1 MTADMRGAFVE
12 ETVTLLRSDPR
23 LALVLADVGVAM
35 FQEAGAPSER
45 VINVGIREQ
54 LMVGVAS
61 GLALTGFR
69 PIVHTIAAF
78 AVERPYEQ
86 LKLDLGH
93 QDVGAV
99 IVTHGASYDYAE
111 SGRTHHAPEDV
122 ALVSSL
128 PGWSIHV
135 PGHPDEVG
143 AILGRVAGEA
153 GRAYVRLSAQ
163 RNDHVHAEGIVRGGT
178 RGTVIAVG
186 PMLDRVLAATAGLD
200 LTVVYMTTV
209 RPFDAARLRTA
220 IVGPRVVLVEPYLEG
235 TSSGEVASALIDT
248 PHRLLAIGVK
258 PIERRGYGT
267 PADHD
272 VAHGLDAAS
281 LRARIGAFVSAA

>member
-1 MTADMRGAFVE
+1 MRGAFVE
-12 ETVTLLRSDPR
+12 KTVALLRSDPR
-23 LALVLADVGVAM
+23 LALVLADVGAAM
-35 FQEAGAPSER
+35 FREAGAPPER
-45 VINVGIREQ
+45 VFNVGIREQ

-86 LKLDLGH
+86 LKVDLGH

-99 IVTHGASYDYAE
+99 IVTHGASFDYAE

-153 GRAYVRLSAQ
+153 GRVYVRLSAQ
-163 RNDHVHAEGIVRGGT
+163 RNGHVHAEGIVRGGT
-178 RGTVIAVG
+178 RGTVVAVG
-186 PMLDRVLAATAGLD
+186 PMLDRVLAATRDLD
-200 LTVVYMTTV
+200 LAVVYMTTV
-209 RPFDAARLRTA
+209 RPFDAASLRTA
-220 IVGPRVVLVEPYLEG
+220 IGAPQVVLVEPYLEG
-235 TSSGEVASALIDT
+235 TSSAEVASALIDT

-258 PIERRGYGT
+258 TIEHRGYGT
-267 PADHD
+267 LADHD
-272 VAHGLDAAS
+272 VAHGLDAGS